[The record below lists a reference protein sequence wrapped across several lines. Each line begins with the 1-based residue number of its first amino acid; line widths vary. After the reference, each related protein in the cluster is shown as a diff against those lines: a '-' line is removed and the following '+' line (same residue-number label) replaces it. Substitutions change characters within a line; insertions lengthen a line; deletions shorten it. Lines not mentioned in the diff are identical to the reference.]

1 LVSEERIPDRD
12 YAEHYGARPSGLGY
26 HGGRLT
32 RERVPELPEKR
43 PPAEAVNPLEVRD
56 LAVRY
61 QGVHR
66 GVPGDWAPAVEEIGL
81 SVAPGEALGLLGESG
96 SGKTTIALAIPGL
109 LPANGRVVRGS
120 VRLAGRELVGL
131 SERELAGV
139 RGAGIGLVAQE
150 PALALNPVIRVGEQV
165 AELVRVHRRMPWRR
179 CREEAAQALA
189 EMGFAE
195 PGRIFTSYPHQLSGG
210 ERQRVTIAR
219 ALVCQPPVVI
229 ADEPT
234 ASLDAAVAVEILAL
248 LRVLKARRRL
258 ALLLISHDPRVLAA
272 IADRIV
278 VMRAG
283 RIVEQ
288 GPREEIFR
296 RPRHS
301 YTESLLR
308 CLTPSLPAL
317 PAPLPAVE
325 GEPDAV
331 EPLLDA
337 RGLRKTYALRR
348 PAGPRRPVAALAGVD
363 LALGASARLALVGR
377 SGSGK
382 STLVRCLALL
392 EEPDGGEIRLG
403 GQDVAALP
411 RRRRAAVRPAL
422 QLVFQD
428 PSAALNPRFSAL
440 DAVEEPMR
448 LQKVGAGLR
457 RRRALELM
465 EQVGL
470 PPALASRPVPRLS
483 GGQKRRLLLARAL
496 ATRPRVLLLDEPFT
510 GLDLPLQ
517 AQIASLLL
525 ALQASHRFALV
536 LVSHDLDVAAA
547 LAGEVAVLAGGRIVE
562 RAASVDL
569 LRAPRHPAS
578 RELVDAARTLRGEI
592 PGAVE

>member
-1 LVSEERIPDRD
+1 MPENLQ
-12 YAEHYGARPSGLGY
+12 PS
-26 HGGRLT
+26 
-32 RERVPELPEKR
+32 
-43 PPAEAVNPLEVRD
+43 EAVNPLEVRD
-56 LAVRY
+56 LSVQY
-61 QGVHR
+61 R
-66 GVPGDWAPAVEEIGL
+66 GLQGDWVPAVEEIGF

-96 SGKTTIALAIPGL
+96 SGKTTVALAIPGL
-109 LPANGRVVRGS
+109 LPANGRTTSGS
-120 VRLAGRELVGL
+120 VRLAGRELAGL
-131 SERELAGV
+131 SERRLAGV

-165 AELVRVHRRMPWRR
+165 AELVRVHRRLPWRR
-179 CREEAAQALA
+179 CRAAAAQALA

-219 ALVCQPPVVI
+219 ALVCEPPVVI

-296 RPRHS
+296 RPRHP

-317 PAPLPAVE
+317 PAPLPAGE
-325 GEPDAV
+325 GEPGEG
-331 EPLLDA
+331 EPLLDV
-337 RGLRKTYALRR
+337 RGLRKTYALRH
-348 PAGPRRPVAALAGVD
+348 PAGSRRTVVALAGVD
-363 LALGASARLALVGR
+363 LTLGASARLVLAGR

-403 GQDVAALP
+403 GLDVAALT
-411 RRRRAAVRPAL
+411 RRRRAAIRPAL

-440 DAVEEPMR
+440 DAVEEPLR
-448 LQKVGAGLR
+448 LLKVEAGR
-457 RRRALELM
+457 RRRQALELM

-470 PPALASRPVPRLS
+470 PPDLASRPVPRLS

-525 ALQASHRFALV
+525 ALQAAHRFALV
-536 LVSHDLDVAAA
+536 LVAHDLDAAGA

-562 RAASVDL
+562 RAAAADL

-578 RELVDAARTLRGEI
+578 RELVEAARMLRSEI
-592 PGAVE
+592 PGAED

>member
-1 LVSEERIPDRD
+1 
-12 YAEHYGARPSGLGY
+12 
-26 HGGRLT
+26 
-32 RERVPELPEKR
+32 
-43 PPAEAVNPLEVRD
+43 VNPLEVRD
-56 LAVRY
+56 LSVQY
-61 QGVHR
+61 CGVHR
-66 GVPGDWAPAVEEIGL
+66 GVQGDWVPAVEEIGF

-109 LPANGRVVRGS
+109 LPANGRAVRGS
-120 VRLAGRELVGL
+120 VRLAGRELTGL

-165 AELVRVHRRMPWRR
+165 AELVRVHRRLPWRR

-219 ALVCQPPVVI
+219 ALVCEPPVVI

-308 CLTPSLPAL
+308 CLTPPV
-317 PAPLPAVE
+317 PAPLPAGE
-325 GEPDAV
+325 AAEPDAG
-331 EPLLDA
+331 EPLLDV
-337 RGLRKTYALRR
+337 RGLRKTYAFRR
-348 PAGPRRPVAALAGVD
+348 PAGARRTVVALAGVD
-363 LALGASARLALVGR
+363 LTLGASARLALAGR

-448 LQKVGAGLR
+448 IQKDGGSR
-457 RRRALELM
+457 RQRALELM

-470 PPALASRPVPRLS
+470 PPSLASRPVPRLS

-496 ATRPRVLLLDEPFT
+496 ATRPRVLFLDEPFT

-536 LVSHDLDVAAA
+536 LVSHDLDVACAM
-547 LAGEVAVLAGGRIVE
+547 AGEVAVLAGGRIVE
-562 RAASVDL
+562 RATPEDL
-569 LRAPRHPAS
+569 LRTPRHPAS
-578 RELVDAARTLRGEI
+578 RELVDAARILQIET
-592 PGAVE
+592 PGAVD

>member
-1 LVSEERIPDRD
+1 
-12 YAEHYGARPSGLGY
+12 
-26 HGGRLT
+26 
-32 RERVPELPEKR
+32 
-43 PPAEAVNPLEVRD
+43 VNPLEVRD
-56 LAVRY
+56 LSVCYR
-61 QGVHR
+61 GVH
-66 GVPGDWAPAVEEIGL
+66 GEWAPVVEEIGF
-81 SVAPGEALGLLGESG
+81 AIGPGEALGLLGESG
-96 SGKTTIALAIPGL
+96 CGKTTTALAIPGL

-120 VRLAGRELVGL
+120 VRLDGRELVGL
-131 SERELAGV
+131 SERQLEGV

-165 AELVRVHRRMPWRR
+165 AEVVRVHRRLPWRR
-179 CREEAAQALA
+179 CREEAARALA
-189 EMGFAE
+189 EMGFAD
-195 PGRIFTSYPHQLSGG
+195 PGRIFASYPHQLSGG

-234 ASLDAAVAVEILAL
+234 ASLDTAVSVEILAL
-248 LRVLKARRRL
+248 LRDLVERHRL

-272 IADRIV
+272 IAGRVV

-288 GPREEIFR
+288 GPREEVFR
-296 RPRHS
+296 QPRHP

-308 CLTPSLPAL
+308 RLTPPTPTDGADPGS
-317 PAPLPAVE
+317 
-325 GEPDAV
+325 G
-331 EPLLDA
+331 EPLLLDV
-337 RGLRKTYALRR
+337 RGLRKTYTLRR
-348 PAGPRRPVAALAGVD
+348 PFGAKRAVDALAGVD
-363 LALGASARLALVGR
+363 LAVGASARLALVGR

-403 GQDVAALP
+403 GQDLVALP
-411 RRRRAAVRPAL
+411 RRQRAAVRPGL

-428 PSAALNPRFSAL
+428 PAAALNPRFSAL

-448 LQKVGAGLR
+448 LQKMEDR
-457 RRRALELM
+457 RQRALELM

-496 ATRPRVLLLDEPFT
+496 ATRPRVLFLDEPFT

-517 AQIASLLL
+517 TQIAALLL
-525 ALQASHRFALV
+525 DLQASYRFALV
-536 LVSHDLDVAAA
+536 LVSHDLDLAGS
-547 LAGEVAVLAGGRIVE
+547 LAGEVAVLDGGRIVE
-562 RAASVDL
+562 RAAPADL
-569 LRAPRHPAS
+569 LRRPRHPAS
-578 RELVDAARTLRGEI
+578 RELVDAARTLQGKMD
-592 PGAVE
+592 GVVE

>member
-1 LVSEERIPDRD
+1 M
-12 YAEHYGARPSGLGY
+12 SGVAKP
-26 HGGRLT
+26 RC
-32 RERVPELPEKR
+32 E
-43 PPAEAVNPLEVRD
+43 AAVNPLEVLD
-56 LAVRY
+56 LAVQYR
-61 QGVHR
+61 GVH
-66 GVPGDWAPAVEEIGL
+66 GEWAPAVEEIEL
-81 SVAPGEALGLLGESG
+81 SIGPGEAVGLLGESG
-96 SGKTTIALAIPGL
+96 CGKTTTALAIPGL

-131 SERELAGV
+131 DERQLQRI

-165 AELVRVHRRMPWRR
+165 AEVLRVHWRLPWRL
-179 CREEAAQALA
+179 CRKAALEGLA
-189 EMGFAE
+189 EMGFAD
-195 PGRIFTSYPHQLSGG
+195 PGRIFASYPHQLSGG

-219 ALVCQPPVVI
+219 ALICRPSVVI

-248 LRVLKARRRL
+248 LRDLKERHRL
-258 ALLLISHDPRVLAA
+258 ALLIISHDPRVLAA
-272 IADRIV
+272 IADRVV

-288 GPREEIFR
+288 GARAEVFR
-296 RPRHS
+296 SPRHP

-308 CLTPSLPAL
+308 YLV
-317 PAPLPAVE
+317 PLE
-325 GEPDAV
+325 GKVAEAG
-331 EPLLDA
+331 EPLLEV
-337 RGLRKTYALRR
+337 RGLRKTYTSRR
-348 PAGPRRPVAALAGVD
+348 PFGARRAVAALSGVD
-363 LALGASARLALVGR
+363 LTIGVSARLALVGR

-392 EEPDGGEIRLG
+392 EEVDGGEIRLSG
-403 GQDVAALP
+403 ENLAALS
-411 RRRRAAVRPAL
+411 RRRRAAVRPGL

-428 PSAALNPRFSAL
+428 PAAALNPRFSAL

-448 LQKVGAGLR
+448 LQRIEDR
-457 RRRALELM
+457 RQRALELM

-496 ATRPRVLLLDEPFT
+496 ATRPRVLFLDEPFT

-525 ALQASHRFALV
+525 ALQAAHGFALV
-536 LVSHDLDVAAA
+536 IVSHDLDVAAS
-547 LAGEVAVLAGGRIVE
+547 LAGEVAVLADGRIVE
-562 RAASVDL
+562 HA
-569 LRAPRHPAS
+569 
-578 RELVDAARTLRGEI
+578 
-592 PGAVE
+592 PGASG